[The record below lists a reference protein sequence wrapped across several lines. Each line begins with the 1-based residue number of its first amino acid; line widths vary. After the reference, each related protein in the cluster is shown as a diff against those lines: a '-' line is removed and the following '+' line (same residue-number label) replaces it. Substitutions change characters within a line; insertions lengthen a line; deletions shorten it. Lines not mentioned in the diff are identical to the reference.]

1 MTTKALTYRSVK
13 IFILISTFLLILS
26 SCDIVDAIADVFK
39 GEDDDITDALINS
52 TTVGTDGGI
61 INADELT
68 LTIPAG
74 AFSQAVDINIYASSV
89 TDGSIDDIATKV
101 YKIEGLPDQYFK
113 PIDVRIKHN
122 GTINEQTYL
131 ILQEETYI
139 PSLDSISASNI
150 YFDAVV
156 VGDSIKSQLPAM
168 TADLA
173 KVASVVDTWNKEQ
186 KLMALS
192 NRKTHTTSNNHFIIN
207 YNSSL
212 DNEPNIIDL
221 GKYLEGAYSKLQ
233 NIGFDY
239 TDRTN
244 WPINVIIET
253 FVGDD
258 IGANGLH
265 CTTLVGTNY
274 YYLKFNRL
282 SLNDERAIKTAS
294 IHEFFHI
301 VQYFYD
307 NRNFASKAKSKPA
320 HHWFNEACSVYSEEL
335 VMGPD
340 YVSDI
345 RTAHGMQPF
354 YGLQAGSV
362 GNAQNHGYGMS
373 AYVHYLV
380 KQYGQSILVDIYKS
394 IEAGKHVVNAID
406 LSLNGNLFLDY
417 NEFLKQYAQGAVYSD
432 FGSTNLISIAD
443 GTFDINSNTD
453 ILKTFT
459 ANYKEFSGKFY
470 IVQLGNPNFKDDTSL
485 EISIDQDLCDI
496 TVFQFPTVGT
506 DNVLAQGLKSCVV
519 SDLKGLK
526 QQNKRLLVMVTNS
539 YCIKIPT
546 YSPTNMDIN
555 VKMEVKEEVE
565 VLEISNVYLS
575 VTLPYVKGKT
585 RTLGSSAAWA
595 EWHGEDQNWTL
606 HFKVEHE
613 AHNVGYSGSFSNN
626 VYTGTYTDYDIEVFR
641 LTTWSSYYVI
651 RTINGTVQLTFADTP
666 YLNSINNLHVD
677 ITVTGNGIWDN
688 GFWGQMYGSG
698 YSGETI
704 ATEHI
709 IIDYN
714 GLLIGPLSSLSDN
727 RIDYELYDRTDTDI
741 QIFYT
746 TNWVRA
752 NGETVDAEYISHIFG
767 GNPNT
772 IFVHLYH

>member
-13 IFILISTFLLILS
+13 IFILISTFLLILT
-26 SCDIVDAIADVFK
+26 SCDIVDAIADVSK

-156 VGDSIKSQLPAM
+156 VGDSIKSQLPAIPAM

-555 VKMEVKEEVE
+555 VKMEINKD
-565 VLEISNVYLS
+565 SNGNLRFLINGCVVDRTEAG
-575 VTLPYVKGKT
+575 VTD
-585 RTLGSSAAWA
+585 RM
-595 EWHGEDQNWTL
+595 
-606 HFKVEHE
+606 
-613 AHNVGYSGSFSNN
+613 NN
-626 VYTGTYTDYDIEVFR
+626 VYIDEVLSFGGSNGSYYYQSLGRTYSGTVNITFIDNPKSINFHLDGGYTYESIWGFGKVEFKYSVDYTGIPYTGLEGAYQVYSVTDRAVQSGHF
-641 LTTWSSYYVI
+641 TWSE
-651 RTINGTVQLTFADTP
+651 T
-666 YLNSINNLHVD
+666 NSQWKDELISVD
-677 ITVTGNGIWDN
+677 CGDGAYITV
-688 GFWGQMYGSG
+688 
-698 YSGETI
+698 
-704 ATEHI
+704 HI
-709 IIDYN
+709 
-714 GLLIGPLSSLSDN
+714 L
-727 RIDYELYDRTDTDI
+727 E
-741 QIFYT
+741 
-746 TNWVRA
+746 
-752 NGETVDAEYISHIFG
+752 
-767 GNPNT
+767 
-772 IFVHLYH
+772 